1 MTRFSRFARRN
12 SLLLAAFSTGICTLV
27 STAAADWT
35 TYRGPSANGTSTE
48 KLPASLPKEFKE
60 AWKASV
66 GTGTSSVTV
75 SGNKVYTMGN
85 TGGKDIV
92 WCFDAGNGSVVWKH
106 EYPMDLD
113 KRQFEGGTA
122 ATPTVDGN
130 RVYTVSHQGDLFC
143 LDAATG
149 KPVWYKHYQK
159 DLGGKRPQWGYAG
172 SATIDGD
179 LVIVDVGGTDA
190 STVALNK
197 ATGATVWKSGSDKAG
212 YASPVVAT
220 VQGTRTVVMF
230 KGSSLIGL
238 DVKDGKELWRT
249 GWKTSYDVNAATP
262 LVAGDK
268 IFVTSGYG
276 TGCGLYEV
284 GSGNTITERWKNK
297 ALKMQINSP
306 VAFQGHAF
314 GPDGNVGDSPLTCVE
329 VATGAVKWK
338 EKSVNGGALVL
349 ADGKLICL
357 TEKGELVICEASSEG
372 FKPLARGQ
380 VLGKK
385 NWVQPTYAN
394 GHIFCRNNEGDL
406 VALEMK

>member
-1 MTRFSRFARRN
+1 
-12 SLLLAAFSTGICTLV
+12 
-27 STAAADWT
+27 
-35 TYRGPSANGTSTE
+35 
-48 KLPASLPKEFKE
+48 
-60 AWKASV
+60 
-66 GTGTSSVTV
+66 VTV
-75 SGNKVYTMGN
+75 IGDRAYTMGN
-85 TGGKDIV
+85 IGNKDIV
-92 WCFDAGNGSVVWKH
+92 WCLNAGTGAVVWKH

-149 KPVWYKHYQK
+149 KQVWYKHYQK
-159 DLGGKRPQWGYAG
+159 DFGGKRPQWGYAG
-172 SATIDGD
+172 SPTVEGNLLI
-179 LVIVDVGGTDA
+179 LDVGGSGS
-190 STVALNK
+190 STVALDK
-197 ATGATVWKSGSDKAG
+197 ATGATVWKAGSEKAG

-220 VQGTRTVVMF
+220 IQGTKTVVMF
-230 KGSSLIGL
+230 KGTDLLGL

-249 GWKTSYDVNAATP
+249 PWKTSYDVNAATP

-268 IFVTSGYG
+268 IFITSGYG

-284 GSGNTITERWKNK
+284 TSSGVTEKWKNK
-297 ALKMQINSP
+297 SLKMQINSP

-338 EKSVNGGALVL
+338 EKSVSGGALVL

-357 TEKGELVICEASSEG
+357 TEKGELVICEASAES

-394 GHIFCRNNEGDL
+394 GHIFCRNNDGDL
-406 VALEMK
+406 VALELK